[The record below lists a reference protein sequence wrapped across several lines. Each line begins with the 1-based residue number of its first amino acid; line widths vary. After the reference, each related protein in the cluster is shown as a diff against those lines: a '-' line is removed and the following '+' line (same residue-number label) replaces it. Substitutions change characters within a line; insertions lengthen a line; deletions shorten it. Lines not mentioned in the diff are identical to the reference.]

1 MGIFIPLAWTQ
12 LVKADLIDYTTLANF
27 MQGTLTPI
35 ASYLV
40 YRFNFKA
47 PLA

>member
-1 MGIFIPLAWTQ
+1 MGTFIPLVWIQ

-27 MQGTLTPI
+27 MQGDINTY
-35 ASYLV
+35 SYLV